1 MTTIT
6 PDHADKHGTFTNGEQ
21 RFTGTV
27 SYVGPVEVTA
37 LIDGAGSV
45 VILPRDNW
53 DFTPDPDLPSAPG
66 FHTDVYGDLWPARF
80 VPARLTVNGA
90 PSILDRSTGM
100 VAPFISDDARDR
112 VMRCLND
119 GSNSSS
125 TFCWTSEPHEA
136 ER

>member
-6 PDHADKHGTFTNGEQ
+6 TTDRDKHGTFTNGEQ

-45 VILPRDNW
+45 VFLPRDNW

-66 FHTDVYGDLWPARF
+66 FYTDVYGDLWHRDNVGKWRYLHPDGDSTAVDSPGGHDPEF
-80 VPARLTVNGA
+80 FLPLTLV
-90 PSILDRSTGM
+90 
-100 VAPFISDDARDR
+100 
-112 VMRCLND
+112 
-119 GSNSSS
+119 
-125 TFCWTSEPHEA
+125 EA
-136 ER
+136 TA